1 MAVAHNGSLTNGRVL
16 RERLGRLGVV
26 FQSES
31 DSEVIGS
38 LIARY
43 FSLGMVGA
51 IERAME
57 ELEGAYSFVV
67 MVDDTAGQLGRL
79 FGDLGALAVNV
90 EDFRLE
96 HSPGAPFGLAEI
108 AVAPSVLRDA
118 TAGLEKR
125 GWKIAST
132 TND

>member
-1 MAVAHNGSLTNGRVL
+1 MNRIATGRRAPFGYVLALTSLLLFTTCTVDAPA
-16 RERLGRLGVV
+16 E
-26 FQSES
+26 
-31 DSEVIGS
+31 EVP
-38 LIARY
+38 RPN
-43 FSLGMVGA
+43 FV
-51 IERAME
+51 
-57 ELEGAYSFVV
+57 VV

>member
-1 MAVAHNGSLTNGRVL
+1 MTPRGNSAACSVTW
-16 RERLGRLGVV
+16 
-26 FQSES
+26 
-31 DSEVIGS
+31 
-38 LIARY
+38 
-43 FSLGMVGA
+43 
-51 IERAME
+51 
-57 ELEGAYSFVV
+57 
-67 MVDDTAGQLGRL
+67 
-79 FGDLGALAVNV
+79 ALAVNV